1 MKHLSGLDNLFLEV
15 EHGNQLMQVAALGIY
30 DPSTAPGGELRFKS
44 VLDFFEYRMKQT
56 RVFRRRL
63 IAVPW
68 GLDRPYWID
77 DVDVDVEYHVR
88 HIALPQP
95 GDWRQ
100 LMIQVARLHSR
111 SLDKSKP
118 LWEAYIIEGLDHVPG
133 IVPGSFAL
141 YIKFHHAAVDGEA
154 GVEIIRAIH
163 SLSRTLDPEADGGAS
178 PITIIADRDPTIVE
192 LCARAVGHRASQV
205 LDGARLVVDLGKRAL
220 GAGIGLVTSGKVLA
234 AGRKI
239 AASRLGLAEVAAEI
253 SGSHDETLHLRP
265 HTRFEGRISAH
276 RVVDVAGLS
285 LADCSR
291 IRQRVEGV
299 TINDIFMATASGA
312 LRKYLELKGELPA
325 ASLNA
330 MMPISTRGRYKGG
343 DESNQVAVT
352 ALPLCTDIADPL
364 ERLVAVRRATRL
376 GKSVSAALGKDLPA
390 RLVEVL
396 PAFVVEQVM
405 RTALVPLVNVT
416 VSNVHGPDEA
426 MYLAGAK
433 LQMFTP
439 VSTIIDGLGLN
450 LTGLSYNGTLWVCFV
465 SCRKMLPD
473 PSVFV
478 QCLNESFDELV
489 AAAVGKRK
497 PDAES
502 ETAAPRVRRNVAVA
516 TAAGDKVVAAAR
528 ARKGAATKAP
538 AGRTPVVGRTGG
550 EASDS
555 AVAEPPVARKPAVR
569 KPAARKTVAESPAP
583 FAGDE
588 AAATETPPVAGP
600 GIQDAR

>member
-1 MKHLSGLDNLFLEV
+1 MKHLSGLDNLFLEL

-44 VLDFFEYRMKQT
+44 VLDFFESRMKQT

-77 DVDVDVEYHVR
+77 DTDVDVEYHVR

-178 PITIIADRDPTIVE
+178 PIAIIADRDPTIVE
-192 LCARAVGHRASQV
+192 LCARAVGHRASQF
-205 LDGARLVVDLGKRAL
+205 LDGARLAVGLGRRAL
-220 GAGIGLVTSGKVLA
+220 GAGIGLITSGKVFA
-234 AGRKI
+234 ASRKI
-239 AASRLGLAEVAAEI
+239 AAGRLGLADIAAEMA
-253 SGSHDETLHLRP
+253 GSHDETLHLRP
-265 HTRFEGRISAH
+265 HTRFDGKISAH

-291 IRQRVEGV
+291 IRQHVEGV

-343 DESNQVAVT
+343 DESNQVGMT
-352 ALPLCTDIADPL
+352 ALPLRTDIADPL
-364 ERLVAVRRATRL
+364 ARLVAVRRATRL
-376 GKSVSAALGKDLPA
+376 GKSISAALGKELPA
-390 RLVEVL
+390 KLVEVL

-405 RTALVPLVNVT
+405 RTALMPLVNVT

-426 MYLAGAK
+426 LYLAGAK

-439 VSTIIDGLGLN
+439 VSIVIDGVGLN

-465 SCRKMLPD
+465 SCRRMLPD

-489 AAAVGKRK
+489 AAAVGKRT
-497 PDAES
+497 PGVEAGP
-502 ETAAPRVRRNVAVA
+502 AAPRVRRNVAA
-516 TAAGDKVVAAAR
+516 TPPARDKVVAAAP
-528 ARKGAATKAP
+528 ARKGAVTKAP
-538 AGRTPVVGRTGG
+538 AGRTPVVDRVAG
-550 EASDS
+550 EASGG
-555 AVAEPPVARKPAVR
+555 AVAQPVARKPAVR
-569 KPAARKTVAESPAP
+569 KSAARKTVAKSPEP
-583 FAGDE
+583 FVAVDT
-588 AAATETPPVAGP
+588 AATEPPPVAGP
-600 GIQDAR
+600 GMQDAR